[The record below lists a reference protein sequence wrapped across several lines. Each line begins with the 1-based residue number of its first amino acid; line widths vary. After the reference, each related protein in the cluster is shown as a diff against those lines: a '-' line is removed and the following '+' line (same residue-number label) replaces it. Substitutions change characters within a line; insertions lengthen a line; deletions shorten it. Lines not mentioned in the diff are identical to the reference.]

1 LLDYMNNVSTIMSER
16 NIDNWEAAEKIYLE
30 ENKEILN
37 NPLLD
42 FNDPTLGTGIN
53 FKQNQ

>member
-30 ENKEILN
+30 ENKDVLN